1 LPALGGLLR
10 RLRDCSGSFG
20 WRRFHRGRG
29 AGARPGREIPGA
41 AIVGMP
47 KWVPKLDENGKETGN
62 GEFEFEEAA

>member
-1 LPALGGLLR
+1 VVTSDLKQALE
-10 RLRDCSGSFG
+10 DS
-20 WRRFHRGRG
+20 
-29 AGARPGREIPGA
+29 A